1 MSTGN
6 HTVSEATASSE
17 VRTRSG
23 RVSKPP
29 VRYEPQELVEDD
41 YAPDDYDTSESTTVE
56 SIESSDEDEESD
68 FDADEDGNLAD
79 FVVPDKNEESD
90 SENDDGSDTPVPPG
104 RTASPIK
111 KRPVRKSSA
120 TMG

>member
-6 HTVSEATASSE
+6 HTVFEATASSE

-56 SIESSDEDEESD
+56 SIKSSDDDDESD

-90 SENDDGSDTPVPPG
+90 SENNGATSPVPPG
-104 RTASPIK
+104 RTATAVK
-111 KRPVRKSSA
+111 KRPVRKP
-120 TMG
+120 

>member
-6 HTVSEATASSE
+6 HTVSEVTASSE

-29 VRYEPQELVEDD
+29 VRYEPQEQVEDD
-41 YAPDDYDTSESTTVE
+41 YAPGDYDTTESSSIE
-56 SIESSDEDEESD
+56 SIETSDEDEESD
-68 FDADEDGNLAD
+68 FDEDADDDGNLAD

-90 SENDDGSDTPVPPG
+90 SENDGATPPPVPPG
-104 RTASPIK
+104 RNSAAVK
-111 KRPVRKSSA
+111 KRPIRK
-120 TMG
+120 